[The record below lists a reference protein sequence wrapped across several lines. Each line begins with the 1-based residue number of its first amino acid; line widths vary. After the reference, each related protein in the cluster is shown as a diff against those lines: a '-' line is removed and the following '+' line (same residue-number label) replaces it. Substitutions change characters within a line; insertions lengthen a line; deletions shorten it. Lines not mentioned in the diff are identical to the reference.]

1 MWVCRS
7 SNWRERLRG
16 LAPSVSPSA
25 RGRESALWV
34 LAVGA
39 RGMTSWAARVKRR
52 IGPNGWFWAQ
62 QWDFTFSFMFYFLF
76 SFILNSFEH
85 KFEFEYE
92 FNLWV
97 NYTNPNPSI
106 VITDLYLL
114 IFLQIIYFPLFF

>member
-1 MWVCRS
+1 
-7 SNWRERLRG
+7 
-16 LAPSVSPSA
+16 
-25 RGRESALWV
+25 
-34 LAVGA
+34 
-39 RGMTSWAARVKRR
+39 
-52 IGPNGWFWAQ
+52 
-62 QWDFTFSFMFYFLF
+62 MFYFLF

-106 VITDLYLL
+106 GITHLYLL